1 LRKGERQES
10 PAGFESKAGEG
21 IERAGD

>member
-1 LRKGERQES
+1 LRKGERQGS
-10 PAGFESKAGEG
+10 PAAFESKAGEG